1 MSEKE
6 KQQLKKDIENGKV
19 DIDDLYEKYQINM
32 PLMFLI
38 KNINKSMAKLL
49 LKNTKKTIWIL
60 KLIFY
65 LCRYN
70 RRI

>member
-38 KNINKSMAKLL
+38 KNINKFTAKLP
-49 LKNTKKTIWIL
+49 
-60 KLIFY
+60 
-65 LCRYN
+65 
-70 RRI
+70 